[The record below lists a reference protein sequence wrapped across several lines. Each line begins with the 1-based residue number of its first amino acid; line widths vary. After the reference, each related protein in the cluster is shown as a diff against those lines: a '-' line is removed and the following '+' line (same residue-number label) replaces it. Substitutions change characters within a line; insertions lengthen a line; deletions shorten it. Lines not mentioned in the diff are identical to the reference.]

1 MSEQKT
7 DTKVLLVGL
16 GNREQGDDGLGCT
29 FVDMIDCLGYDFVDF
44 EYREKLELED
54 AKLISE
60 YDVVVF
66 ADASYEKLGGGFEIS
81 RCFAATHAFYANPSQ
96 RPPAVLHLA
105 NTLYKKYPKAYL
117 LVITG
122 EEWEEQASLSRDAE
136 TNLQAAVEFFDE
148 QFLPAVLAM
157 TA

>member
-7 DTKVLLVGL
+7 ETRILLVGL
-16 GNREQGDDGLGCT
+16 GNRDQGDNALGCL
-29 FVDMIDCLGYDFVDF
+29 FADMIGCLGYSFIDF

-54 AKLISE
+54 AKLVSE

-66 ADASYEKLGGGFEIS
+66 ADASFEKLGGGFEIS
-81 RCFAATHAFYANPSQ
+81 RCFAAAHAFFSMHTQ
-96 RPPAVLHLA
+96 RPPAVLNIA
-105 NTLYKKYPKAYL
+105 NTVYKKFPRAFM

-122 EEWEEQASLSRDAE
+122 EEWEEQALLSHHAE

-148 QFLPAVLAM
+148 QFLPSVLAL